1 MAVSPFAPG
10 KNAKTQKTREG
21 SERFKTHDN
30 IAYIAYNLH
39 FDMKTPGRRASVRT
53 RNFRRFLSDADAAIL
68 AAAGH
73 GDMSAGFKNL
83 LAAYQKLYSCGLITL
98 DDIDCH
104 LDKYAQSNI
113 SNGTNKPIR

>member
-1 MAVSPFAPG
+1 MGAPCA
-10 KNAKTQKTREG
+10 NSRRLRWG
-21 SERFKTHDN
+21 SERFKIVAY
-30 IAYIAYNLH
+30 IAYIAYNFH

-113 SNGTNKPIR
+113 SNGTDKPIS